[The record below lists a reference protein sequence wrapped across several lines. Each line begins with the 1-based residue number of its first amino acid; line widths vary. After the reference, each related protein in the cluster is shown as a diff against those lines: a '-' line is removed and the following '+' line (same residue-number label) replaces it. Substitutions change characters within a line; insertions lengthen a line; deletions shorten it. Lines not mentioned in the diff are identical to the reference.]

1 MLNSRVVETTSGR
14 SARKIKLSLMGPAFI
29 AAIGYIDP
37 GNFATNIQAG
47 ASFGYSLLWVVV
59 WANVMAML
67 IQLLSA
73 KLGIATGKN
82 LAEHIRDRFPRP
94 AVWAYWVQAE
104 IIAMATDLAE
114 FIGAAIG
121 FKLLL
126 GVSLLQGA
134 VLTGIATFLIL
145 MLQKRGQKPLEL
157 VIGGLLLFVA
167 AAYIVELAFSQPQL
181 APLLKGMAL
190 PDLPNGDAV
199 FLAAGVLGATIMPHV
214 IYLHSSLTQIG
225 GEHDKAER
233 YAATK
238 VDVAVAMTIAGFVNL
253 AMMAT
258 AAAAFHFSGHSGI
271 ADLDVAYL
279 TLQPLLGHAAATVFG
294 LSLVAAGLSST
305 VVGTLAGAGGD
316 AGVRAFPY
324 SAVAAARGD
333 HAAVVYRHHVG
344 DGCDAHSGAEPGAA
358 QLRHCAGAGAA
369 AGFHR
374 QSGADGGNGQR
385 PAGAKSGQADRTGG
399 GGIERL
405 PVDRQRAVSEN
416 SAGRRCAGPSLLIA
430 VVIAVAAP
438 AIAVMIVMVL
448 FLFLPV
454 VLIVVFVVFTIASF
468 MIVIVFTPVVAIAP
482 AIAVPVVTATA
493 AVAEITALMALP
505 PVAIPPIVTIP
516 IAAAVI
522 LIADAQ

>member
-1 MLNSRVVETTSGR
+1 MLNSRVVDTPRRTSR
-14 SARKIKLSLMGPAFI
+14 RIKLSLMGPAFI

-47 ASFGYSLLWVVV
+47 ASFGYTLLWVVV

-126 GVSLLQGA
+126 GVTLLEGA

-167 AAYIVELAFSQPQL
+167 AAYIVELVFSRPEIAAL
-181 APLLKGMAL
+181 GRGML
-190 PDLPNGDAV
+190 IPDLPNRDAV

-214 IYLHSSLTQIG
+214 IYLHSSLTQTG
-225 GEHDKAER
+225 GKDSKADR
-233 YAATK
+233 YASTK
-238 VDVAVAMTIAGFVNL
+238 FDVAIAMTIAGFVNL

-258 AAAAFHFSGHSGI
+258 AAAAFHFNGYGSI
-271 ADLDVAYL
+271 AEIEQAYL
-279 TLQPLLGHAAATVFG
+279 TLQPLLGNAAATIFG

-305 VVGTLAGAGGD
+305 VVGTLAGQVVMQGFVRFYIPLWVRRSVTMLPSFIVILLGMDATRILVMSQVLLSFGIALALVPLLAFTGNKELMGD
-316 AGVRAFPY
+316 MV
-324 SAVAAARGD
+324 
-333 HAAVVYRHHVG
+333 
-344 DGCDAHSGAEPGAA
+344 
-358 QLRHCAGAGAA
+358 
-369 AGFHR
+369 
-374 QSGADGGNGQR
+374 
-385 PAGAKSGQADRTGG
+385 
-399 GGIERL
+399 
-405 PVDRQRAVSEN
+405 N
-416 SAGRRCAGPSLLIA
+416 SKLIQ
-430 VVIAVAAP
+430 I
-438 AIAVMIVMVL
+438 L
-448 FLFLPV
+448 GK
-454 VLIVVFVVFTIASF
+454 LIVVVVVGLNAYLLVS
-468 MIVIVFTPVVAIAP
+468 
-482 AIAVPVVTATA
+482 
-493 AVAEITALMALP
+493 
-505 PVAIPPIVTIP
+505 
-516 IAAAVI
+516 
-522 LIADAQ
+522 LI

>member
-1 MLNSRVVETTSGR
+1 MLNSRAVDTSR
-14 SARKIKLSLMGPAFI
+14 RTSRRIKLSLMGPAFI

-47 ASFGYSLLWVVV
+47 ASFGYTLLWVVV
-59 WANVMAML
+59 WANIMAML

-126 GVSLLQGA
+126 GVTLLEGA

-167 AAYIVELAFSQPQL
+167 AAYIVELIFSRPEL
-181 APLLKGMAL
+181 AALGRGML
-190 PDLPNGDAV
+190 VPDLPNRDAV

-214 IYLHSSLTQIG
+214 IYLHSSLTQTA
-225 GEHDKAER
+225 GENSKASR

-238 VDVAVAMTIAGFVNL
+238 LDVAIAMTIAGFVNL

-258 AAAAFHFSGHSGI
+258 AAAAFHFNGYGSI
-271 ADLDVAYL
+271 AEIEQAYL
-279 TLQPLLGHAAATVFG
+279 TLQPLLGNAAATIFG

-305 VVGTLAGAGGD
+305 VVGTLAGQVVMQGFVRFYIPIWVRRSVTMLPSFIVILAGMD
-316 AGVRAFPY
+316 ATRILVMSQVLLSFGIALALVPLLVFTGNKELMGEMVN
-324 SAVAAARGD
+324 SKLIQILGKMIVL
-333 HAAVVYRHHVG
+333 VVVG
-344 DGCDAHSGAEPGAA
+344 LNAY
-358 QLRHCAGAGAA
+358 LL
-369 AGFHR
+369 
-374 QSGADGGNGQR
+374 
-385 PAGAKSGQADRTGG
+385 
-399 GGIERL
+399 I
-405 PVDRQRAVSEN
+405 
-416 SAGRRCAGPSLLIA
+416 SLL
-430 VVIAVAAP
+430 
-438 AIAVMIVMVL
+438 
-448 FLFLPV
+448 
-454 VLIVVFVVFTIASF
+454 
-468 MIVIVFTPVVAIAP
+468 
-482 AIAVPVVTATA
+482 
-493 AVAEITALMALP
+493 
-505 PVAIPPIVTIP
+505 
-516 IAAAVI
+516 
-522 LIADAQ
+522 